1 MCFVPFVQG
10 GDRVRT
16 EMAKR
21 RSEQRR
27 GTREAPRWSHAA
39 AGSWA
44 ALVAATTLGLGAT
57 APLRAQV
64 RAGAALVGDGA
75 YRLVVQSYE
84 EESLRG
90 GGLPVEG
97 ARPLGSMQREVTA
110 EELRRGVPVTVLEL
124 EPAPSGR
131 SVLVAWAERATLD
144 QEVGGFM
151 ARPGRDAHVGVA
163 RPRAD
168 SGRAAVLLKPAG

>member
-1 MCFVPFVQG
+1 
-10 GDRVRT
+10 
-16 EMAKR
+16 MAKQAGAGR
-21 RSEQRR
+21 RQS
-27 GTREAPRWSHAA
+27 REGPRWSHASS
-39 AGSWA
+39 GSWA

-64 RAGAALVGDGA
+64 RAGVALGEGP
-75 YRLVVQSYE
+75 YRLVVQSYDAG
-84 EESLRG
+84 SLRG
-90 GGLPVEG
+90 GAIPAAD

-124 EPAPSGR
+124 EPAARGR
-131 SVLVAWAERATLD
+131 SVILAWAERGGLD
-144 QEVGGFM
+144 GEVGGFG

-168 SGRAAVLLKPAG
+168 CGPAAVVLTRQSGCADRGGRSFGSAG